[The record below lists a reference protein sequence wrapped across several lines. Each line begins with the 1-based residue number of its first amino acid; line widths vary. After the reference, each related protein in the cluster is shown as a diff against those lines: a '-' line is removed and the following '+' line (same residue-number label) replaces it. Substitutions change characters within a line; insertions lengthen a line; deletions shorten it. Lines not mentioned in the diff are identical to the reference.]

1 MTDSK
6 RFTAKQVDVLE
17 TILKGADNG
26 DFIDTDQLL
35 EKISYETT
43 KNSLQFTIR
52 FLVNRGLVEKLP
64 AVIRRGRRRRV
75 YCLTPDA
82 LRSFDTGTGSFDI
95 VMEGFEDL
103 EPDLDDLNDLISSE

>member
-1 MTDSK
+1 MALSGIYV
-6 RFTAKQVDVLE
+6 AISLDVSHPSAG
-17 TILKGADNG
+17 IPGFAD
-26 DFIDTDQLL
+26 
-35 EKISYETT
+35 
-43 KNSLQFTIR
+43 
-52 FLVNRGLVEKLP
+52 LVEKLP